1 MKAQWTDFITLLKRE
16 VVPALGCT
24 EPMSVALTAANCRKL
39 LGQVPTRV
47 SVWVSGN
54 LFKNGMGV
62 GVPGTGMIGLPVAAA
77 VGITGGNPDAG
88 LEVLKTLTPDQ
99 VEAAKALLPAIKVD
113 VKDVPDVLY
122 AEVLA
127 QVEERSARVV
137 ICTDHTRIILME
149 RDGEVL
155 MAQDSAP
162 GVQIQAAPSSKP
174 AMTLREI
181 VEFALQVPLAE
192 IDFIREAATMNQAL
206 ADEGLQGYGLRI
218 GKILTEQ
225 VERKL
230 LSDDLMTLAMRLSSA
245 ASDARMDGAMLPA
258 MSNSGSGNQGI
269 AATMPVV
276 AAARF
281 LQASDEQLTRALVMS
296 HLVAI
301 YIKTY
306 QNKLSALC
314 AASTAAMGAGA
325 AITWL
330 LGGQFEQISHCIN
343 NMIGDVSGIIC
354 DGAGSACSMKVST
367 STSAAVKSSLMA
379 INNLHVPQSEGIV
392 SDDVDQTI
400 AIMFAVHLLLVS
412 LVGINPA
419 RYLKKIMPVLAF
431 AFTSRTSAG
440 SIPMNVQTQT
450 KALGIPEG
458 IANFAASFG
467 STIGQNGCA
476 GIYPAMLAVMI
487 APTVGVNPM
496 DPGFIMTLIAII
508 TVSSFGVAGIG
519 GGATFAALIVLSA
532 LDFPVAL
539 AGLLISI
546 EPLIDMGRTAL
557 NVSGSIT
564 AGTVTSRLLGE
575 TDMAVFNSEHEV
587 CLDGEESTI

>member
-1 MKAQWTDFITLLKRE
+1 MKEGQRPTMEHTQMKSQWIEFIALLKRE

-24 EPMSVALTAANCRKL
+24 EPMSVALAAANCRRL
-39 LGQVPTRV
+39 LGQDPTRI

-88 LEVLKTLTPDQ
+88 LEVLKGLTPAQ
-99 VEAAKALLPAIKVD
+99 VDAAKALLPLIKVD

-122 AEVLA
+122 AEVMA
-127 QVEERSARVV
+127 EADGHGARVV
-137 ICTDHTRIILME
+137 ICTDHTRIVLME

-155 MAQDSAP
+155 MTQASAP
-162 GVQIQAAPSSKP
+162 GVQIQP
-174 AMTLREI
+174 ARSARPALTLKEI
-181 VEFALQVPLAE
+181 VEFALEVPLAE
-192 IDFIREAATMNQAL
+192 IAFIAEAATMNQAL
-206 ADEGLQGYGLRI
+206 ADEGLQGYGLSI
-218 GKILTEQ
+218 GKMLTDQ

-281 LQASDEQLTRALVMS
+281 LGSSEEQLTRALVMS

-301 YIKTY
+301 YIKMY

-330 LGGQFEQISHCIN
+330 LGGRFEQISHCIN

-379 INNLHVPQSEGIV
+379 VNNLRVPQSEGIV

-400 AIMFAVHLLLVS
+400 ANLGQLSRQGMLDTDIEIINIMRAKQR
-412 LVGINPA
+412 N
-419 RYLKKIMPVLAF
+419 
-431 AFTSRTSAG
+431 
-440 SIPMNVQTQT
+440 
-450 KALGIPEG
+450 
-458 IANFAASFG
+458 
-467 STIGQNGCA
+467 
-476 GIYPAMLAVMI
+476 
-487 APTVGVNPM
+487 
-496 DPGFIMTLIAII
+496 
-508 TVSSFGVAGIG
+508 
-519 GGATFAALIVLSA
+519 
-532 LDFPVAL
+532 
-539 AGLLISI
+539 
-546 EPLIDMGRTAL
+546 
-557 NVSGSIT
+557 
-564 AGTVTSRLLGE
+564 
-575 TDMAVFNSEHEV
+575 
-587 CLDGEESTI
+587 

>member
-1 MKAQWTDFITLLKRE
+1 MEHTQMKSQWIEFIALLKRE

-24 EPMSVALTAANCRKL
+24 EPMSVALAAANCRKL
-39 LGQVPTRV
+39 LGQDPTRV

-88 LEVLKTLTPDQ
+88 LEVLKGLTPAQ
-99 VEAAKALLPAIKVD
+99 VDAAKALLPLIKVD

-127 QVEERSARVV
+127 EADGHSARVV
-137 ICTDHTRIILME
+137 ICTDHTRIVLME
-149 RDGEVL
+149 QDGEVL
-155 MAQDSAP
+155 MTQASAP
-162 GVQIQAAPSSKP
+162 GVQIQP
-174 AMTLREI
+174 ARSASPALTLKEI
-181 VEFALQVPLAE
+181 VEFALEVPLAE
-192 IDFIREAATMNQAL
+192 IAFIGEAATMNQAL
-206 ADEGLQGYGLRI
+206 ADEGLQGYGLSI
-218 GKILTEQ
+218 GKMLTDQ

-281 LQASDEQLTRALVMS
+281 LGSSEEQLTRALVMS

-301 YIKTY
+301 YIKMY

-330 LGGQFEQISHCIN
+330 LGGRFEQISHCIN

-379 INNLHVPQSEGIV
+379 VNNLRVPQSEGIV

-400 AIMFAVHLLLVS
+400 ANLGQLSRQGMLDTDIEIINIMRAKQR
-412 LVGINPA
+412 N
-419 RYLKKIMPVLAF
+419 
-431 AFTSRTSAG
+431 
-440 SIPMNVQTQT
+440 
-450 KALGIPEG
+450 
-458 IANFAASFG
+458 
-467 STIGQNGCA
+467 
-476 GIYPAMLAVMI
+476 
-487 APTVGVNPM
+487 
-496 DPGFIMTLIAII
+496 
-508 TVSSFGVAGIG
+508 
-519 GGATFAALIVLSA
+519 
-532 LDFPVAL
+532 
-539 AGLLISI
+539 
-546 EPLIDMGRTAL
+546 
-557 NVSGSIT
+557 
-564 AGTVTSRLLGE
+564 
-575 TDMAVFNSEHEV
+575 
-587 CLDGEESTI
+587 

>member
-1 MKAQWTDFITLLKRE
+1 MNTQWTDFITLLKRE

-24 EPMSVALTAANCRKL
+24 EPMSVALAAANCRQL
-39 LGQVPTRV
+39 LGETPTRV
-47 SVWVSGN
+47 RVWVSGN

-88 LEVLKTLTPDQ
+88 LQVLSALTPAH
-99 VEAAKALLPAIKVD
+99 VEAAKALLPVIRVD

-127 QVEERSARVV
+127 EAAGHSARVV

-149 RDGEVL
+149 KDGEVL
-155 MAQDSAP
+155 MSQDSAP
-162 GVQIQAAPSSKP
+162 SVHIQPAQASKP
-174 AMTLREI
+174 TMNLRHI
-181 VEFALQVPLAE
+181 VEFALHVPLPE
-192 IDFIREAATMNQAL
+192 IDFIRAAATMNQAL

-218 GKILTEQ
+218 GQILTQQ

-281 LQASDEQLTRALVMS
+281 LKTSDEQLTRALVMS

-306 QNKLSALC
+306 QHKLSALC
-314 AASTAAMGAGA
+314 AASTAAMGSGA

-367 STSAAVKSSLMA
+367 STSAAVKSSLLA
-379 INNLHVPQSEGIV
+379 INNLRVPQSEGIV

-400 AIMFAVHLLLVS
+400 ANLGRLAKEGMLDTDLEIINIMRA
-412 LVGINPA
+412 
-419 RYLKKIMPVLAF
+419 K
-431 AFTSRTSAG
+431 
-440 SIPMNVQTQT
+440 Q
-450 KALGIPEG
+450 
-458 IANFAASFG
+458 
-467 STIGQNGCA
+467 
-476 GIYPAMLAVMI
+476 
-487 APTVGVNPM
+487 
-496 DPGFIMTLIAII
+496 
-508 TVSSFGVAGIG
+508 G
-519 GGATFAALIVLSA
+519 G
-532 LDFPVAL
+532 
-539 AGLLISI
+539 
-546 EPLIDMGRTAL
+546 
-557 NVSGSIT
+557 
-564 AGTVTSRLLGE
+564 
-575 TDMAVFNSEHEV
+575 NSE
-587 CLDGEESTI
+587 

>member
-24 EPMSVALTAANCRKL
+24 EPMSVALAAANCRKL

-88 LEVLKTLTPDQ
+88 LEVLKTLTPEQ
-99 VEAAKALLPAIKVD
+99 VDAAKALLPAIKVD

-127 QVEERSARVV
+127 QVEGHSARVV

-174 AMTLREI
+174 TMTLREI

-314 AASTAAMGAGA
+314 AASTAA
-325 AITWL
+325 ITWL

-400 AIMFAVHLLLVS
+400 ANLGRLSKQGMLDTDIEIINIMRAKQQ
-412 LVGINPA
+412 G
-419 RYLKKIMPVLAF
+419 
-431 AFTSRTSAG
+431 
-440 SIPMNVQTQT
+440 
-450 KALGIPEG
+450 KAE
-458 IANFAASFG
+458 
-467 STIGQNGCA
+467 
-476 GIYPAMLAVMI
+476 
-487 APTVGVNPM
+487 
-496 DPGFIMTLIAII
+496 
-508 TVSSFGVAGIG
+508 
-519 GGATFAALIVLSA
+519 
-532 LDFPVAL
+532 
-539 AGLLISI
+539 
-546 EPLIDMGRTAL
+546 
-557 NVSGSIT
+557 
-564 AGTVTSRLLGE
+564 
-575 TDMAVFNSEHEV
+575 
-587 CLDGEESTI
+587 

>member
-24 EPMSVALTAANCRKL
+24 EPMSVALAAANCRKL
-39 LGQVPTRV
+39 LGQDPTRI

-88 LEVLKTLTPDQ
+88 LEVLKTLTPQQ
-99 VEAAKALLPAIKVD
+99 VDAAKALLPIIQVD

-127 QVEERSARVV
+127 EADGHSARVV
-137 ICTDHTRIILME
+137 ICTDHTRIVLLE
-149 RDGEVL
+149 KDGEVL
-155 MAQDSAP
+155 MEQDSAP
-162 GVQIQAAPSSKP
+162 GVQIQPAKSDKP

-181 VEFALQVPLAE
+181 VAFALEVPLTE
-192 IDFIREAATMNQAL
+192 IAFIREAASMNQAL

-281 LQASDEQLTRALVMS
+281 LKADDEQLARALVMS

-301 YIKTY
+301 YIKAY

-314 AASTAAMGAGA
+314 AASTIKEKVLYIYGGANRISDVEPADESMLPRETVIWYDTSNHVVRRKHKDVEGAVRYMGSADGITVIKRSVNYMA
-325 AITWL
+325 VDGEFVVAIQPIYVTL
-330 LGGQFEQISHCIN
+330 KNSPNARITVKSGVTGQIVIVPESGTIDGQESFSIN
-343 NMIGDVSGIIC
+343 DQYGKATFVC
-354 DGAGSACSMKVST
+354 DGT
-367 STSAAVKSSLMA
+367 
-379 INNLHVPQSEGIV
+379 
-392 SDDVDQTI
+392 DWW
-400 AIMFAVHLLLVS
+400 
-412 LVGINPA
+412 VG
-419 RYLKKIMPVLAF
+419 
-431 AFTSRTSAG
+431 
-440 SIPMNVQTQT
+440 
-450 KALGIPEG
+450 
-458 IANFAASFG
+458 
-467 STIGQNGCA
+467 
-476 GIYPAMLAVMI
+476 
-487 APTVGVNPM
+487 
-496 DPGFIMTLIAII
+496 
-508 TVSSFGVAGIG
+508 
-519 GGATFAALIVLSA
+519 
-532 LDFPVAL
+532 
-539 AGLLISI
+539 
-546 EPLIDMGRTAL
+546 
-557 NVSGSIT
+557 
-564 AGTVTSRLLGE
+564 
-575 TDMAVFNSEHEV
+575 
-587 CLDGEESTI
+587 

>member
-24 EPMSVALTAANCRKL
+24 EPMSVALAAANCLKL
-39 LGQVPTRV
+39 LGETPTRI

-88 LEVLKTLTPDQ
+88 LEVLKTLTPEQ
-99 VEAAKALLPAIKVD
+99 VEAAKALLPVIKVD

-127 QVEERSARVV
+127 EVRGHSARVV

-149 RDGEVL
+149 KDGEVL
-155 MAQDSAP
+155 MEQASAP
-162 GVQIQAAPSSKP
+162 GVQIQPAKP

-181 VEFALQVPLAE
+181 VDFALEVPLAE

-206 ADEGLQGYGLRI
+206 ADEGLQGYGLKI

-281 LQASDEQLTRALVMS
+281 LKASDEQLTRALVMS

-330 LGGQFEQISHCIN
+330 LGGQYQQISHCIN

-400 AIMFAVHLLLVS
+400 ANLGRLSKEGMLDTDIEIINIMRA
-412 LVGINPA
+412 
-419 RYLKKIMPVLAF
+419 KQQK
-431 AFTSRTSAG
+431 
-440 SIPMNVQTQT
+440 Q
-450 KALGIPEG
+450 
-458 IANFAASFG
+458 
-467 STIGQNGCA
+467 
-476 GIYPAMLAVMI
+476 
-487 APTVGVNPM
+487 
-496 DPGFIMTLIAII
+496 
-508 TVSSFGVAGIG
+508 
-519 GGATFAALIVLSA
+519 
-532 LDFPVAL
+532 
-539 AGLLISI
+539 
-546 EPLIDMGRTAL
+546 
-557 NVSGSIT
+557 
-564 AGTVTSRLLGE
+564 
-575 TDMAVFNSEHEV
+575 
-587 CLDGEESTI
+587 